1 MLDKVAEAVP
11 YRIVEVSGTPYER
24 GTAYGEAI
32 KDMLPRFL
40 REDER
45 MLEGRRSLQPEGES
59 WSAVIEVIL
68 AAAPGGGF
76 VLSTSGGI
84 YRTDCYDN
92 VVTYIETAH
101 QFGAYP
107 INTSR
112 LKAELRQSSP

>member
-11 YRIVEVSGTPYER
+11 YRIIEVSGTPYER

-59 WSAVIEVIL
+59 WSKAT
-68 AAAPGGGF
+68 AALVGTWRSGF
-76 VLSTSGGI
+76 VVRTCITFWHLS
-84 YRTDCYDN
+84 N
-92 VVTYIETAH
+92 
-101 QFGAYP
+101 
-107 INTSR
+107 
-112 LKAELRQSSP
+112 